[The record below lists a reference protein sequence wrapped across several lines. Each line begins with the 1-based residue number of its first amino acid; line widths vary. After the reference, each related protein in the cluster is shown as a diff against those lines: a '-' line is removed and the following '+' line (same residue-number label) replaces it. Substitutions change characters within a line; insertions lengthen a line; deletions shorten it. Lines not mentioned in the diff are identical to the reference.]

1 MSDQKN
7 AKPSSGGKN
16 ARTSITLIALIVL
29 GAAILFLLQVK
40 DDPAVNLTEQARLGK
55 GVPAPDFSLPAL
67 DGQRV
72 RLSDYRGKVVLLNIW
87 ATWCLPC
94 VEEMPSMERLHQ
106 KMSDEDFKILAVSI
120 DTSGAEDVR
129 AFMKQHSL
137 NFTALIDPQN
147 TIRSLYQTTGIPESF
162 IIDRNGT
169 IVGKVIGPRDW
180 AAADTVGF
188 LQELAR
194 KNE

>member
-16 ARTSITLIALIVL
+16 ARTSIILIALIVL
-29 GAAILFLLQVK
+29 GAAILFLLQAK
-40 DDPAVNLTEQARLGK
+40 DDAAVNLAGQPQLGK
-55 GVPAPDFSLPAL
+55 GVLAPDFSLTAL

-106 KMSDEDFKILAVSI
+106 TMSDEDFKILAVSI
-120 DTSGAEDVR
+120 DTSGAEVVR

-137 NFTALIDPQN
+137 NFTALSDPQN

-194 KNE
+194 KN

>member
-1 MSDQKN
+1 MSDRKN
-7 AKPSSGGKN
+7 TKPSSGREN
-16 ARTSITLIALIVL
+16 VRTSITLIALIVL

-40 DDPAVNLTEQARLGK
+40 DDTSINLPGQARLGN

-72 RLSDYRGKVVLLNIW
+72 RLSDYRGKVVLFNVW

-106 KMSDEDFKILAVSI
+106 TMSGEDFKILAVSI
-120 DTSGAEDVR
+120 DASGAEAVR

-137 NFTALIDPQN
+137 NFTALSDPQN
-147 TIRSLYQTTGIPESF
+147 TIGSLYQTTGIPESF

-169 IVGKVIGPRDW
+169 IVAKVIGPRDW

-194 KNE
+194 KD